1 MTVLIFNMKF
11 YFIFEK
17 DLKYCFVC
25 PGLQSQSWKSSLLLI
40 IYKLPISMPRNKIN
54 DPIINIFS
62 QKMIYS
68 RFLIPMFCLKFLFFT
83 VFFTKQ
89 YLISRHIRTHLKL
102 YYYTMSFWFQ
112 HTITIPRRSSFL
124 WLPTN
129 FQSVENWCHF
139 AKQNPKK
146 NTLIQVLDPNFLSK
160 IYVLS

>member
-102 YYYTMSFWFQ
+102 YYYTMSFDFNTQLLFQ
-112 HTITIPRRSSFL
+112 GGAHFYDYLLIFKVWKTDAILQNKIQKKIP
-124 WLPTN
+124 
-129 FQSVENWCHF
+129 
-139 AKQNPKK
+139 
-146 NTLIQVLDPNFLSK
+146 
-160 IYVLS
+160 